1 MKRFL
6 RMFSAFRELE
16 AELAE
21 SNRRALALQDANLIL
36 QTKCDVAAASE
47 AQARQDASECLK
59 RQVDML
65 AVNSGLGSV
74 YGVIGAQDRRTM
86 QPAPE
91 PAFITGRQFVD
102 QKTREFY
109 DQAEDQFLNGSPD
122 R

>member
-1 MKRFL
+1 MKSFL
-6 RMFSAFRELE
+6 RMFSAFRDLE
-16 AELAE
+16 AELADL
-21 SNRRALALQDANLIL
+21 NHRALALQDLNTIL
-36 QTKCDVAAASE
+36 QAKCDMAIASE
-47 AQARQDASECLK
+47 SQARQEASECLK

-109 DQAEDQFLNGSPD
+109 DQAEDQFLNGTSD